1 MALVSFYNT
10 WKYHLWFS
18 DIFRGYRKRPAP
30 WNGPLSDNHIISTT
44 LLSPFTLASWQQKN
58 RSSCLQMFFKIGVLK
73 NFVIFKRKHLRR
85 SLFLIKLQAIR
96 LQKRLEHMYFPVNIA
111 KFLRTAFVIEH
122 LWCLFLKRTPS
133 LSYLFIISIID
144 KLLYSNSHLLVGKTY
159 LNTEDEWFMIFQL
172 IRWTCW

>member
-1 MALVSFYNT
+1 MALVSFYKP
-10 WKYHLWFS
+10 WKYHLWCS
-18 DIFRGYRKRPAP
+18 DVFRGYRKRPAP
-30 WNGPLSDNHIISTT
+30 WNGSISENHIISTI
-44 LLSPFTLASWQQKN
+44 LLSPFTLASWHQKN
-58 RSSCLQMFFKIGVLK
+58 RSSRLQMFFKIGVLI
-73 NFVIFKRKHLRR
+73 NFAIFTRKQLCW

-159 LNTEDEWFMIFQL
+159 LNAEDEWFMIFQL
-172 IRWTCW
+172 IRWTW